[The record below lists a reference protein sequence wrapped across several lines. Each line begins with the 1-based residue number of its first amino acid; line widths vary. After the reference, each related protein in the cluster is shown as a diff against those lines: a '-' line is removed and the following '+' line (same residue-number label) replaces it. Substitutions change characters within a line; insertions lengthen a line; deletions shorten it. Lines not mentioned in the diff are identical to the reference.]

1 VRAAIREEL
10 LDEPP
15 FSPAH
20 PRGVWF
26 SAVTAE
32 QALADLTEIS
42 SQVEAAT
49 LFDEKGDVAASTLDD
64 PGSFVRAVQDL
75 LAAAGEARRGSLN
88 QLEAATETGSV
99 FVVRDGSSYIAATTG
114 PEPTVALVF
123 YDLKTALRAAAAEPK
138 KPARRRTTK
147 KQEGDGA

>member
-1 VRAAIREEL
+1 
-10 LDEPP
+10 
-15 FSPAH
+15 
-20 PRGVWF
+20 
-26 SAVTAE
+26 VTAE

-42 SQVEAAT
+42 SQVEAAA
-49 LFDEKGDVAASTLDD
+49 LFDEKGAVTASTLAD
-64 PGSFVRAVQDL
+64 PDSFVRAVQDL

-88 QLEAATETGSV
+88 QLEAATGTGSV

-123 YDLKTALRAAAAEPK
+123 YDLKTALRAAAEPK

>member
-1 VRAAIREEL
+1 
-10 LDEPP
+10 
-15 FSPAH
+15 
-20 PRGVWF
+20 
-26 SAVTAE
+26 VTAE

-42 SQVEAAT
+42 SQVEAAA
-49 LFDEKGDVAASTLDD
+49 LFDEKGAVTASTLAD

-88 QLEAATETGSV
+88 QLEAATGTGSV

>member
-1 VRAAIREEL
+1 M
-10 LDEPP
+10 
-15 FSPAH
+15 
-20 PRGVWF
+20 
-26 SAVTAE
+26 TAE

-42 SQVEAAT
+42 SQVEAAA
-49 LFDEKGDVAASTLDD
+49 LFDEKGAVAASTLEDAD
-64 PGSFVRAVQDL
+64 SFVRAVQDL
-75 LAAAGEARRGSLN
+75 VAAAGEARRGSLN
-88 QLEAATETGSV
+88 QLEAATGTGSV

-147 KQEGDGA
+147 KKQEGDGA